1 MIELARDVR
10 LLIYHQ
16 PIDMRKSIDGLVLL
30 VVELL
35 ERNPQDQT
43 VYLFRN
49 KSSDKFK
56 AIVWDGDGFILL
68 YKRRERGRFKF
79 PKHLSG
85 DYYEIPAD
93 LFIWLRRGFDFYA
106 LTPHPTL
113 KKLQYF

>member
-1 MIELARDVR
+1 MITLERDVK

-30 VVELL
+30 VIEALA
-35 ERNPQDQT
+35 RNPQDRT

-49 KSSDKFK
+49 RSSDKFK
-56 AIVWDGDGFILL
+56 AIVWDGDGFLL
-68 YKRRERGRFKF
+68 IYKRREKGRFKF
-79 PKHLSG
+79 PKHIKQ
-85 DYYEIPAD
+85 DYYEISAD

-106 LTPHPTL
+106 LHDEQSI